1 MIRRASRSTLFP
13 YTTLFRSLAVAGER
27 QAGELGRGQRV
38 AAVAVEDAGREGD
51 AGGDAGDV
59 DRKDEEHTTTVQC
72 HMNVDIRLRV
82 AIKTMG
88 DQGHQHRMSLRE
100 HST

>member
-59 DRKDEEHTTTVQC
+59 DRQHGVGIDLGERR
-72 HMNVDIRLRV
+72 VDVEGDRGVIIAARGSTPEPHGIREPGSV
-82 AIKTMG
+82 
-88 DQGHQHRMSLRE
+88 
-100 HST
+100 